1 MKRTLEE
8 ALALDLAASLQK
20 EEEVP
25 GEVCSSCGENWL
37 PEKRK
42 AHREA
47 CLSIEQPWK
56 MGRLES
62 RHEV

>member
-1 MKRTLEE
+1 MKRTMEE
-8 ALALDLAASLQK
+8 VLAPDLAASLPK

-25 GEVCSSCGENWL
+25 CEVCSSYGEKWL
-37 PEKRK
+37 PERRK
-42 AHREA
+42 SHREA

-56 MGRLES
+56 MRRLES